1 VRGVGEVTLNGVSKT
16 MEAAIHELEHL
27 YIGVSPFDVETI
39 KTIAL
44 RMLRGVYSDG
54 EQVRGSAMAAIET
67 ACWDVIG

>member
-1 VRGVGEVTLNGVSKT
+1 MTLNGVSKT
-16 MEAAIHELEHL
+16 MEAAIRELEHL
-27 YIGVSPFDVETI
+27 YIGVSPFDVE
-39 KTIAL
+39 TIAL

>member
-39 KTIAL
+39 KTP
-44 RMLRGVYSDG
+44 
-54 EQVRGSAMAAIET
+54 
-67 ACWDVIG
+67 